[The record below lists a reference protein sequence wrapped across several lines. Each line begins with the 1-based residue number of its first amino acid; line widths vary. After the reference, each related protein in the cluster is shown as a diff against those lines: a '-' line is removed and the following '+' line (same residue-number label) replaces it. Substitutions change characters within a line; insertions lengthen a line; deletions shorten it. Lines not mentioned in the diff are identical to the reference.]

1 MLSAKWIWTGQEG
14 RHRYNQTIVARKAF
28 SVTETRRA
36 VEQRALLR
44 ITADSAYRCFINDS
58 WVNDGPC
65 RAWPE
70 HYQYDEID
78 VTGYLHTGDNE
89 IRIIAKYWGTGTF
102 HQVPRQ
108 AGLLV
113 QLDLTAADGDVT
125 TVATDGSWEAAV
137 CPAWRVNTPKVSIQ
151 MEAQEDYDARL
162 EEALAFAPA
171 AVLYTAGEGPWQ
183 DLHPRDVSLLTK
195 KPFSFHTMLGAN
207 VVARRDD
214 LHFCLPAARLAHPDL
229 VEANRNTM
237 MAGGMATVL
246 SVEEPASVRFATE
259 GMQVTIDGQAVDT
272 APYPVT
278 PGDHL
283 LVAFVSDAV
292 GHIKEKTLRIVN
304 PPAGLHLANPADSAS
319 SASSANSAS
328 LPSPQGSPD
337 PKGPPNPQDSLSPWC
352 YIAFPEFNYAGDDIR
367 WPPQGHIEQLAE
379 QLEAYHSCISALGE
393 AATGVAAFAAT
404 LGDRTK
410 ILSADEMF
418 VADTHWRFLTR
429 EKLSGPGDL
438 IENPAGLL
446 YDNAEVTVVHPS
458 TDGDMELVLDLGE
471 QNIGYYDLELIAEA
485 GVEIDI
491 YGVEYITP
499 DGTIQH
505 TWGNRN
511 GMRYITREGLNR
523 FTSFKRRSGRYIF
536 VTLRNQ
542 HAPVRIRKL
551 QLIESTYPV
560 NAKGTFRCSDETLT
574 RIWDISA
581 RTLKL
586 CMEDTFTDCPLYEQT
601 LWVGDARNE
610 SVFAYPVFGATDI
623 GKRCATLAAQSLE
636 RYPIVGC
643 QVPSGWDVLLPAWSF
658 LWGISIWDY
667 YEFTGDAS
675 FVKAMWPAVIRNLE
689 GAAALRDAE
698 YGLFQG
704 PFWNMFDW
712 SGIDDNHEIV
722 LHNSMLFVGA
732 VNAAIECAKVLHDA
746 DRLAWLEEL
755 QDELR
760 RSINRLWDP
769 KTRSYPDSIHEDG
782 TISTSTSQHTSFLA
796 LLYDILPEA
805 HIAHALANMLQ
816 PPEAMIRVGSPFVV
830 LTYYEALEK
839 AGLPDEIIASIRK
852 AYTPMLEAGA
862 TTVWEIF
869 SDGVF
874 SPGEFPTRSHCHA
887 WSSAPVIYLNRLILG
902 IASAEPAG
910 RTYEIS
916 PRLDGLDW
924 ASGTVVTAR
933 GPLHVACRSD
943 GATLDI
949 QVAAPR
955 GTKVRYVENDTH
967 RDVKVT
973 FTVRA
978 AH

>member
-1 MLSAKWIWTGQEG
+1 MLNAKWIWTGQEDS
-14 RHRYNQTIVARKAF
+14 HRYNQTIVARKVF
-28 SVTETRRA
+28 SAPETRRA
-36 VEQRALLR
+36 VLR
-44 ITADSAYRCFINDS
+44 ITADSAYRCLINGV

-70 HYQYDEID
+70 HYQYDVID
-78 VTGYLHTGDNE
+78 VAGYLRAGDNE
-89 IRIIAKYWGTGTF
+89 IKIIAKYWSTGTF

-108 AGLLV
+108 AGLLA
-113 QLDLTAADGDVT
+113 QLDLTDGDGNVT
-125 TVATDGSWEAAV
+125 TVTTDGSWEASV
-137 CPAWRVNTPKVSIQ
+137 CPAWRVDTPKVSIQ
-151 MEAQEDYDARL
+151 MEPQEDYDARL
-162 EEALAFAPA
+162 EQALVFAPA
-171 AVLYTAGEGPWQ
+171 AVLYAAEEGPWQ

-195 KPFSFHTMLGAN
+195 KPFSFHAMLGAN
-207 VVARRDD
+207 LVARRDD

-229 VEANRNTM
+229 IEANRNTM

-246 SVEEPASVRFATE
+246 SVEEAATVGFATE
-259 GMQVTIDGQAVDT
+259 GMQVSIDGRAVDT
-272 APYPVT
+272 APCALA

-292 GHIKEKTLRIVN
+292 GHIKEKTLRIVD
-304 PPAGLHLANPADSAS
+304 PPAGLQLTNPVGAS
-319 SASSANSAS
+319 NSQSS
-328 LPSPQGSPD
+328 
-337 PKGPPNPQDSLSPWC
+337 PNPWC
-352 YIAFPEFNYAGDDIR
+352 YIAFPEFDYAGDDMR
-367 WPPQGHIEQLAE
+367 WPPQGRVEQLAQ
-379 QLEAYHSCISALGE
+379 QLEAYQDCIDELGK
-393 AATGVAAFAAT
+393 AATGVAVFATT
-404 LGDRTK
+404 LGDRAK
-410 ILSADEMF
+410 ALPADEMF

-429 EKLSGPGDL
+429 EKLAKAGDL

-458 TDGDMELVLDLGE
+458 SDGDVELVLDLGE

-485 GVEIDI
+485 DVEIDI
-491 YGVEYITP
+491 YGVEYIAP

-511 GMRYITREGLNR
+511 GLRYITREGVNR

-560 NAKGTFRCSDETLT
+560 NTKGTFRCSDETLT

-623 GKRCATLAAQSLE
+623 GRRCATLAAQSLE

-658 LWGISIWDY
+658 LWGISVWDY
-667 YEFTGDAS
+667 YEFTGDTS

-698 YGLFQG
+698 YGLFKG

-746 DRLAWLEEL
+746 DRIVWLEEL

-760 RSINRLWDP
+760 TSINRLWNP
-769 KTRSYPDSIHEDG
+769 EARSYPDSIHEDG

-796 LLYDILPEA
+796 LLYDILPEDN
-805 HIAHALANMLQ
+805 IADALENMLR
-816 PPEAMIRVGSPFVV
+816 PPDGMIQVGSPFVV
-830 LTYYEALEK
+830 LYYYEALEK
-839 AGLPDEIIASIRK
+839 AGLPDEIIASIRR

-874 SPGEFPTRSHCHA
+874 SPGAFPTRSHCHA

-902 IASAEPAG
+902 ITSAEPAG

-916 PRLDGLDW
+916 PRLGGLAW
-924 ASGTVVTAR
+924 AEGTVVTAL
-933 GPLHVACRSD
+933 GPLRVSCRSE
-943 GATLDI
+943 GPTLDI
-949 QVAAPR
+949 QVAAPS
-955 GTKVRYVENDTH
+955 GTEVRYVANDTH
-967 RDVKVT
+967 KNTKVT

-978 AH
+978 AP